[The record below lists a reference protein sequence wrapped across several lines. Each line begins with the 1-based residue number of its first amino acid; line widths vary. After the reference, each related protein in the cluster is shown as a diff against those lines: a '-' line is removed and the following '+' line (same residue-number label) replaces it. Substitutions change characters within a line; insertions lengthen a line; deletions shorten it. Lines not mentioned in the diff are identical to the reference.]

1 MGHQVGGLLPR
12 FPQQDA
18 AAVGKAGPGLR
29 LLELIPEQQF
39 RLGVPP
45 HIPAA
50 QVIEGVIALARRQ
63 QHPGH
68 PGGLVVLAADL
79 VQLIGAVIDQL
90 LPPCVVLT
98 PARAPTGSQLVGQQ
112 QAGGVPVEPL
122 GPSPVPLAVS
132 RSQQAGP
139 DLFRPAGREVL
150 NLVQPLAGQ
159 RQGADHMAALSP
171 ELPLL
176 QTARPH
182 QLRHY
187 PPAIVIAAARL
198 PQQCH
203 RHLAAEPHEHQQ
215 AKAKIFCIPFHLVSS
230 SYLKYC
236 DLYSPRLF
244 SH

>member
-1 MGHQVGGLLPR
+1 MRLPQQVLLELVEAVLVQDRSEQPASVLVKGDVVEEVLLGKADQAAARIQCMGHQVGGLLPR

-50 QVIEGVIALARRQ
+50 QVIEGVIAPARRQ

-90 LPPCVVLT
+90 LPPGVVPA
-98 PARAPTGSQLVGQQ
+98 PARDPSCPQLVGQQ

-132 RSQQAGP
+132 RSQQACP

-150 NLVQPLAGQ
+150 DLV
-159 RQGADHMAALSP
+159 
-171 ELPLL
+171 
-176 QTARPH
+176 
-182 QLRHY
+182 
-187 PPAIVIAAARL
+187 
-198 PQQCH
+198 
-203 RHLAAEPHEHQQ
+203 
-215 AKAKIFCIPFHLVSS
+215 
-230 SYLKYC
+230 
-236 DLYSPRLF
+236 
-244 SH
+244 